1 MSYRGHFLLG
11 VPGLPTL
18 LRDPPVSMETGGGEQ
33 RRKSYRT
40 SVYTIPNWARS
51 LSSMS
56 PKASQGQTT
65 AASAGHAAL
74 ATTSALATTLA
85 LATTSALQANSGYW
99 CVCLPPSPS
108 IPGTSSKLQQDKLR
122 LETGSSLRYRS
133 IDPFL
138 FSSCP
143 PLSPFSLHPLPTP
156 SRPRPPSLVLTPS
169 VQPWEPC
176 S

>member
-1 MSYRGHFLLG
+1 MSSRGHFLLG

-33 RRKSYRT
+33 RRKGYQT

-74 ATTSALATTLA
+74 ATTSAL
-85 LATTSALQANSGYW
+85 QANSGYW
-99 CVCLPPSPS
+99 RDHLPPSPS

-122 LETGSSLRYRS
+122 LETGSSLRYLS
-133 IDPFL
+133 LDPFL

-143 PLSPFSLHPLPTP
+143 PLSPFSLHSLPTP
-156 SRPRPPSLVLTPS
+156 SHPRPPSLVLTPS
-169 VQPWEPC
+169 VQLWEPC